1 MRAFLDRLYDAAGYA
16 AAFFMVGT
24 LLMVVAG
31 IADRMLSLGLRGT
44 DMYAGYSMAATGFLA
59 LAHTLKRGEHI
70 RVTLILQAVSPKV
83 RHAMEIVA
91 LLASSI
97 LSGAFAFYS
106 IRFVFQSWEFNDIST
121 GTDATPLWIPQL
133 SMAIG
138 AVVLFVAFVDGFV
151 MEIAGKRSVAASG
164 ESAHHE

>member
-1 MRAFLDRLYDAAGYA
+1 MRAFLDRFYDAAGYA
-16 AAFFMVGT
+16 AAFFMVAT

-83 RHAMEIVA
+83 RHVMEVAA
-91 LLASSI
+91 LLVSSV

-106 IRFVFQSWEFNDIST
+106 VRLACQSWEFNDIST
-121 GTDATPLWIPQL
+121 GADATPLWIPQL

-138 AVVLFVAFVDGFV
+138 AVVLFVAFIDDFV
-151 MEIAGKRSVAASG
+151 MEVAGKRTVPAGA